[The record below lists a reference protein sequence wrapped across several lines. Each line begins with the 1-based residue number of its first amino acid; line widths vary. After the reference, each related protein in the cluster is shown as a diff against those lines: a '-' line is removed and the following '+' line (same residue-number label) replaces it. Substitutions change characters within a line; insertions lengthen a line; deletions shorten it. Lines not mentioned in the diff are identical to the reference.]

1 LTLSG
6 DRAYEAGSGNSSNSE
21 RRAAKMIVA
30 NRIALRVC
38 TASPVAARPTD
49 RF

>member
-1 LTLSG
+1 LTASA
-6 DRAYEAGSGNSSNSE
+6 DRAYEAGFGNSSNSE
-21 RRAAKMIVA
+21 RRDAEMIIA

-38 TASPVAARPTD
+38 TASPVTARPTD